1 VTALDP
7 FAAFIAEWVAGGN
20 RNSGDLFRALKGQG
34 DTGGYDAVRR
44 YLSRLIGRRG
54 RPGRRDANTRPASR
68 KTPTPRRRSFRV
80 VNPKADSH
88 STRVLK
94 RLRQRNSALQ
104 AAEELMAMIRQTKA
118 TKLVDW
124 TANARAVGDPDLA
137 NLAESLLS
145 DAAGVQAALTEA
157 WSNGQVEGQV
167 NRLKVI
173 KRQKYGRAGM
183 DLLRPRVRHK
193 G

>member
-1 VTALDP
+1 
-7 FAAFIAEWVAGGN
+7 
-20 RNSGDLFRALKGQG
+20 
-34 DTGGYDAVRR
+34 
-44 YLSRLIGRRG
+44 
-54 RPGRRDANTRPASR
+54 
-68 KTPTPRRRSFRV
+68 V

-104 AAEELMAMIRQTKA
+104 AVEKLMAMIRQTKA

-145 DAAGVQAALTEA
+145 GAAGVQAALTEA

-173 KRQKYGRAGM
+173 KRQKYGQAGM